1 MLSKIIRIGLTAL
14 IFGWAIYQFA
24 TGHWGNGIFFVL
36 LAGIPLLTYFRNER
50 IILALWHLRSQKM
63 DKAEKALAGIK
74 NPEQSLIKSQL
85 AYYYLLTG
93 MIESQRGIGKAETIL
108 KKALNTGLRLKQ
120 DQALAKLNLAGIS
133 LAKGRMREAQI
144 LLQEVKKLDEKG
156 VLDEQVKFMKQQM
169 KKAGPAAAQRR
180 PGFRR

>member
-14 IFGWAIYQFA
+14 IFGWSVYQFA
-24 TGHWGNGIFFVL
+24 TGHWGNGIFFLL
-36 LAGIPLLTYFRNER
+36 LAGVPLLSYFRNER
-50 IILALWHLRSQKM
+50 IILALWYLRSQKM

-93 MIESQRGIGKAETIL
+93 MIESQRGVGKAETII

-120 DQALAKLNLAGIS
+120 DQALAKLNLAGIA
-133 LAKGRMREAQI
+133 LTKGRIRESQI

-156 VLDEQVKFMKQQM
+156 VLDDQVKFIKQQM
-169 KKAGPAAAQRR
+169 KKAGGAAQQRG
-180 PGFRR
+180 GFRR

>member
-1 MLSKIIRIGLTAL
+1 MLSKIIRIGLTVL

-63 DKAEKALAGIK
+63 DKAEKALAGIR